1 MAYQI
6 LCNTAKVVLRGKLLV
21 MQVCLNKEIKRFQ
34 VNKVILQLKKLER
47 EQTKFRISEKK
58 SSRKEE

>member
-34 VNKVILQLKKLER
+34 VNKVILYLTKLER
-47 EQTKFRISEKK
+47 EQSSELIKK
-58 SSRKEE
+58 KSRKEE

>member
-21 MQVCLNKEIKRFQ
+21 MQVCLENEIKRFQ

>member
-21 MQVCLNKEIKRFQ
+21 MQACLKKEIKRFQ
-34 VNKVILQLKKLER
+34 VNKVILYLTKLER
-47 EQTKFRISEKK
+47 EQSSELI
-58 SSRKEE
+58 